1 MAQRGRRNLASS
13 VRGLARSRKAAKD
26 APKDPAKDAGTA
38 AGADDTD
45 STAESANQADAT
57 TEPAPKKPA
66 RTRRTSGPTKAAAAQ
81 KDAKD
86 AKAAKAPDG
95 VPAKNDAANGAAKNG
110 APKNGSA
117 GNGSA
122 GNGSAK
128 SSSTRSGQ
136 ARNGKKPEALED
148 NTPTTELPAVTDG
161 EAPAKAI
168 PEAAVGRMAVY
179 LRVLS
184 SMQEQGGTT
193 VSSEEL
199 SAAAGVNS
207 AKLRKDLS
215 YIGSYGTRGVG
226 YEVEVLIGQIE
237 RTLGLN
243 KQQRVAVVGIG
254 NLGHALANYGGFPGR
269 GFPVE
274 ALFDIDPDLIGV
286 PVGGLPVS
294 HLDDIPE
301 VCAEREISIGVIAT
315 PPTAAQ
321 TVCDR
326 LVAGGVQCILN
337 FAPVVLQVPEHI
349 EVRKVDLAVEL
360 QILSFHVARRADSTV
375 NGQAAG
381 TEEKDAEDTVVSS

>member
-128 SSSTRSGQ
+128 RSSTRSGQ
-136 ARNGKKPEALED
+136 ARNGKKPADGED
-148 NTPTTELPAVTDG
+148 RTPTAALPAGTDG
-161 EAPAKAI
+161 EAPARAI

-193 VSSEEL
+193 VSSEAL

-226 YEVEVLIGQIE
+226 YEDEMLIGQIE
-237 RTLGLN
+237 RTLGVN
-243 KQQRVAVVGIG
+243 KQQRVAVVGRG
-254 NLGHALANYGGFPGR
+254 TVGR
-269 GFPVE
+269 
-274 ALFDIDPDLIGV
+274 A
-286 PVGGLPVS
+286 
-294 HLDDIPE
+294 
-301 VCAEREISIGVIAT
+301 
-315 PPTAAQ
+315 
-321 TVCDR
+321 
-326 LVAGGVQCILN
+326 
-337 FAPVVLQVPEHI
+337 
-349 EVRKVDLAVEL
+349 
-360 QILSFHVARRADSTV
+360 
-375 NGQAAG
+375 
-381 TEEKDAEDTVVSS
+381 